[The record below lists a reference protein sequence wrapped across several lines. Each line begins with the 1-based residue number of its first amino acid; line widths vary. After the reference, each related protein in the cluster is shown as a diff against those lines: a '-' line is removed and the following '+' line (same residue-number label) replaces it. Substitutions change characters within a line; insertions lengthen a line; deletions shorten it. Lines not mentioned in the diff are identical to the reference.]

1 MMLYATFSKPD
12 KLSVFWRRVA
22 TECVNIGISS
32 LMIVMIISLFIGISV
47 TTQVGELLSAPWIPD
62 YTLGYTLRQMSILEF
77 SPTII
82 SLILAGKVGSN
93 IAGEIGT
100 MRVTEQIDALDI
112 MGVNSQ
118 NYLILP
124 KIIAS
129 MFTLPLLVIYSMVAC
144 IYGGYFICELT
155 GLRSTEVYVDGI
167 REYFYDEA
175 FTVYWALLKP
185 VIFGFIIA
193 SISAY
198 YGYFTKGGA
207 LDVGKS
213 GTKSVVTSSLLILA
227 FDVIIS
233 SMMF

>member
-1 MMLYATFSKPD
+1 MSSTLTWPD
-12 KLSVFWRRVA
+12 KFSVFWQRFIY
-22 TECVNIGISS
+22 ECMNIGVKS
-32 LMIVMIISLFIGISV
+32 LMIVLIISLFIGVSV
-47 TTQVGELLSAPWIPD
+47 TTQVGELLAAEWIPD
-62 YTLGYTLRQMSILEF
+62 YTLGYTIRQMSILEF

-124 KIIAS
+124 KVLAS
-129 MFTLPLLVIYSMVAC
+129 MFTFPVLVIYSMIASV
-144 IYGGYFICELT
+144 YGGYFICELT
-155 GLRSTEVYVDGI
+155 NLRPTETYIMGI
-167 REYFYDEA
+167 REYFDEES
-175 FTVYWALLKP
+175 FTVYYALLKP
-185 VIFGFIIA
+185 LVFGFIIS

-213 GTKSVVTSSLLILA
+213 GTSSVVTSSLLVLF

-233 SMMF
+233 QLMF